1 MKKTVYIFS
10 NGEIKRKQNTIYF
23 ETEDRKRKY
32 VPIESVSEIMIFG
45 EVSLNKKLLEYLTQ
59 KEIIIHF
66 FNYHNY
72 YVGSYYPREHYNSGL
87 VILKQAENYLDPDK
101 RLLLAKKFVEGSI
114 KNMLKVVSYYKNRGV
129 QLHDIEEEMNDL
141 LFTLDMRTSVDEVMA
156 VEGNVRDTYYR
167 GFDRIINNPDFRFE
181 ARTRRPPANRLN
193 ALISFGNSLLYV
205 LVLSEIYRTHLDPR
219 IGYLHSTNTR
229 RFTLNLDVAEIFKPI
244 LVDRL
249 IFLLLNKGLIK
260 KSHFKNNLGG
270 IYLKENGQKIFVK
283 EWEKKLQST
292 IRHRGLGRNVSYR
305 RLIRLELYK
314 IEKHI
319 LGDKEYNPFVVRW

>member
-1 MKKTVYIFS
+1 MNKTIYIFT

-23 ETEDRKRKY
+23 ETEDGKRKY

-114 KNMLKVVSYYKNRGV
+114 KNMLKVVSYYKNRGI
-129 QLHDIEEEMNDL
+129 QLSDIDSEINAL
-141 LFTLDMRTSVDEVMA
+141 LSTLDTRASVDEVMA
-156 VEGNVRDTYYR
+156 VEGNVRDTYYIA
-167 GFDRIINNPDFRFE
+167 FDRIINNPDFKFE

-205 LVLSEIYRTHLDPR
+205 LILSEIYRTHLDPR

-319 LGDKEYNPFVVRW
+319 LGDKEYKPFVVRW

>member
-1 MKKTVYIFS
+1 MKKTIYIFT

-23 ETEDRKRKY
+23 ETEDGERKY
-32 VPIESVSEIMIFG
+32 VPIESVSEIMVFG

-59 KEIIIHF
+59 KEIVVHF
-66 FNYHNY
+66 FNYHEY

-87 VILKQAENYLDPDK
+87 VILKQAENYLNSDR
-101 RLLLAKKFVEGSI
+101 RLFLAKKFVEGSI
-114 KNMLKVVSYYKNRGV
+114 KNMLKVISYYRNRGI
-129 QLHDIEEEMNDL
+129 QLDDIEEDITNL
-141 LFTLDMRTSVDEVMA
+141 LSTLDMRTSVDEVMA

-244 LVDRL
+244 LIDRL
-249 IFLLLNKGLIK
+249 IFSLLNKGLIK

-283 EWEKKLQST
+283 EWENKLRST
-292 IRHRGLGRNVSYR
+292 IRHRGLGRKVSYR
-305 RLIRLELYK
+305 RLVRLELYK

-319 LGDKEYNPFVVRW
+319 LGDKEYSPFVVRW

>member
-114 KNMLKVVSYYKNRGV
+114 KNMLKVVSYYKNRGI
-129 QLHDIEEEMNDL
+129 QLSDIDSEINAL
-141 LFTLDMRTSVDEVMA
+141 LSTLDTRASVDEVMA
-156 VEGNVRDTYYR
+156 VEGNVRDTYYIA
-167 GFDRIINNPDFRFE
+167 FDRIINNPDFKFE

-205 LVLSEIYRTHLDPR
+205 LILSEIYRTHLDPR

-319 LGDKEYNPFVVRW
+319 LGDKEYKPFVVRW

>member
-1 MKKTVYIFS
+1 MNKTIYIFT

-23 ETEDRKRKY
+23 ETEDGKRKY

-59 KEIIIHF
+59 KEIVVHF
-66 FNYHNY
+66 FNYHEY

-87 VILKQAENYLDPDK
+87 VILKQAENYLNSNK
-101 RLLLAKKFVEGSI
+101 RLFLAKKFVEGSI
-114 KNMLKVVSYYKNRGV
+114 KNMLKVISYYRNRGV
-129 QLHDIEEEMNDL
+129 QLDDIEEDITNL
-141 LFTLDMRTSVDEVMA
+141 LSTLDMRTSVDEVMA

>member
-1 MKKTVYIFS
+1 VKKTIYIFT

-23 ETEDRKRKY
+23 ETEDGERKY
-32 VPIESVSEIMIFG
+32 VPIESVSEIMVFG

-59 KEIIIHF
+59 KEIVVHF
-66 FNYHNY
+66 FNYHEY

-87 VILKQAENYLDPDK
+87 VILKQAENYLNSDK
-101 RLLLAKKFVEGSI
+101 RLFLAKKFVEGSI
-114 KNMLKVVSYYKNRGV
+114 KNMLKVISYYRNRGI
-129 QLHDIEEEMNDL
+129 QLDDIEEDITNL
-141 LFTLDMRTSVDEVMA
+141 LSTLDMRTSVDEVMA

-167 GFDRIINNPDFRFE
+167 SFDRIINNPDFRFE

-249 IFLLLNKGLIK
+249 IFSLLNKGLIK

-283 EWEKKLQST
+283 EWENKLRST
-292 IRHRGLGRNVSYR
+292 IRHRGLGREVSYR
-305 RLIRLELYK
+305 RLVRLELYK

-319 LGDKEYNPFVVRW
+319 LGDKEYSPFVVRW

>member
-1 MKKTVYIFS
+1 MNKTIYIFT

-23 ETEDRKRKY
+23 ETEDGKRKY

-59 KEIIIHF
+59 KEIVVHF
-66 FNYHNY
+66 FNYHEY

-87 VILKQAENYLDPDK
+87 VILKQAENYLNSNK
-101 RLLLAKKFVEGSI
+101 RLFLAKKFVEGSI
-114 KNMLKVVSYYKNRGV
+114 KNMLKVISYYRNRGI
-129 QLHDIEEEMNDL
+129 QLDDIEEDITNL
-141 LFTLDMRTSVDEVMA
+141 LSTLDMRTSVDEVMA

>member
-1 MKKTVYIFS
+1 MNKTIYIFT

-23 ETEDRKRKY
+23 ETEDGKRKY
-32 VPIESVSEIMIFG
+32 IPIESVSEIMVFG

-59 KEIIIHF
+59 KEIVVHF
-66 FNYHNY
+66 FNYHEY

-87 VILKQAENYLDPDK
+87 VILKQAENYLDSDK
-101 RLLLAKKFVEGSI
+101 RLFLAKKFVEGSV

-129 QLHDIEEEMNDL
+129 QLSDIDREINVL
-141 LFTLDMRTSVDEVMA
+141 LSTLDTRASVDEVMA

-167 GFDRIINNPDFRFE
+167 AFDRIINNPDFRFE

-260 KSHFKNNLGG
+260 RSHFKNNLGG

-319 LGDKEYNPFVVRW
+319 LGDKEYNSFVVRW

>member
-1 MKKTVYIFS
+1 MKKTIYIFS
-10 NGEIKRKQNTIYF
+10 NGEIKRKQNTIYV
-23 ETEDRKRKY
+23 ETEDGKRKY
-32 VPIESVSEIMIFG
+32 VPIESVSEIMVFG
-45 EVSLNKKLLEYLTQ
+45 EVSLNKKLIEYLTQ
-59 KEIIIHF
+59 KEIIVHF
-66 FNYHNY
+66 FNYHEY

-87 VILKQAENYLDPDK
+87 MILRQVENYLDSHK

-114 KNMLKVVSYYKNRGV
+114 KNMLKVISYYRNRGV
-129 QLHDIEEEMNDL
+129 QLDDIEEDITNL
-141 LFTLDMRTSVDEVMA
+141 LSTLDMRTSVDEVMA

-229 RFTLNLDVAEIFKPI
+229 RFTLNLDVAEVFKPI

-249 IFLLLNKGLIK
+249 IFSLLNKGLVK
-260 KSHFKNNLGG
+260 KFHFKNNLGG
-270 IYLKENGQKIFVK
+270 IFLKESGQRIFVE

-292 IRHRGLGRNVSYR
+292 IKHRGLGRNVSYR

-319 LGDKEYNPFVVRW
+319 LGDKEYKPFVIRW

>member
-1 MKKTVYIFS
+1 VKKTIYIFT

-23 ETEDRKRKY
+23 ETEDGERKY
-32 VPIESVSEIMIFG
+32 VPIESVSEIMVFG

-59 KEIIIHF
+59 KEIVVHF
-66 FNYHNY
+66 FNYHEY

-87 VILKQAENYLDPDK
+87 VILKQAENYLNSDK
-101 RLLLAKKFVEGSI
+101 RLFLAKKFVEGSI
-114 KNMLKVVSYYKNRGV
+114 KNMLKVISYYRNRGI
-129 QLHDIEEEMNDL
+129 QLDDIEEDITNL
-141 LFTLDMRTSVDEVMA
+141 LSTLDMRTSVDEVMA

-249 IFLLLNKGLIK
+249 IFSLLNKGLIK

-283 EWEKKLQST
+283 EWENKLRST
-292 IRHRGLGRNVSYR
+292 IRHRGLGRKVSYR
-305 RLIRLELYK
+305 RLVRLELYK

-319 LGDKEYNPFVVRW
+319 LGDKEYSPFVVRW

>member
-1 MKKTVYIFS
+1 MKRTIYIFS
-10 NGEIKRKQNTIYF
+10 NGEIRRKQNTIF
-23 ETEDRKRKY
+23 IETDDGKKKY
-32 VPIESVSEIMIFG
+32 IPIESVSEIMIFG

-59 KEIIIHF
+59 KEIIVHF
-66 FNYHNY
+66 FNYHEY
-72 YVGSYYPREHYNSGL
+72 YIGTFYPREHYNSGL
-87 VILKQAENYLDPDK
+87 IILKQVENYLDLNK
-101 RLLLAKKFVEGSI
+101 RLFLAKRFVEGSI
-114 KNMLKVVSYYKNRGV
+114 KNMLKVTTYYKNRGI
-129 QLHDIEEEMNDL
+129 QLNDIEDEICDL
-141 LFTLDMRTSVDEVMA
+141 FATLDSRSSIDELMA
-156 VEGNVRDTYYR
+156 IEGNVRDIYYK

-205 LVLSEIYRTHLDPR
+205 TVLSEIYRTHLDPR

-229 RFTLNLDVAEIFKPI
+229 RFTLNLDVAEVFKPI

-249 IFLLLNKGLIK
+249 IFSLLNKGLIK
-260 KSHFKNNLGG
+260 KVHFKDNLGG
-270 IYLKENGQKIFVK
+270 IFLKENGQKIFVE

-292 IRHRGLGRNVSYR
+292 IKHRGLGRNVSYR

-319 LGDKEYNPFVVRW
+319 LGDSEYKPFVVRW

>member
-87 VILKQAENYLDPDK
+87 VILKQAENYLNPDK

-260 KSHFKNNLGG
+260 RSHFKNNLGG

>member
-1 MKKTVYIFS
+1 MKKTIYIFT

-23 ETEDRKRKY
+23 ETEDGERKY
-32 VPIESVSEIMIFG
+32 VPIESVSEIMVFG
-45 EVSLNKKLLEYLTQ
+45 EVSLNKKLLGYLTQ
-59 KEIIIHF
+59 KEIVVHF
-66 FNYHNY
+66 FNYHEY

-87 VILKQAENYLDPDK
+87 VILKQAENYLNSDR
-101 RLLLAKKFVEGSI
+101 RLFLAKKFVEGSI
-114 KNMLKVVSYYKNRGV
+114 KNMLKVISYYRNRGI
-129 QLHDIEEEMNDL
+129 QLDDIEEDITNL
-141 LFTLDMRTSVDEVMA
+141 LSTLDMRTSVDEVMA

-249 IFLLLNKGLIK
+249 IFSLLNKGLIK

-283 EWEKKLQST
+283 EWENKLRST
-292 IRHRGLGRNVSYR
+292 IRHRGLGRKVSYR
-305 RLIRLELYK
+305 RLVRLELYK

-319 LGDKEYNPFVVRW
+319 LGDKEYSPFVVRW

>member
-1 MKKTVYIFS
+1 MNKTIYIFT

-23 ETEDRKRKY
+23 ETEDGKRKY
-32 VPIESVSEIMIFG
+32 VPIESVSEMMIFG

-59 KEIIIHF
+59 KEIVVHF
-66 FNYHNY
+66 FNYHEY

-87 VILKQAENYLDPDK
+87 VILKQAENYLNSDK
-101 RLLLAKKFVEGSI
+101 RLFLAKKFVEGSI
-114 KNMLKVVSYYKNRGV
+114 KNMLKVISYYRNRGI
-129 QLHDIEEEMNDL
+129 QLDDIEEDITNL
-141 LFTLDMRTSVDEVMA
+141 LSTLDMRTSVDEVMA

-260 KSHFKNNLGG
+260 RSHFKNNLGG

>member
-1 MKKTVYIFS
+1 MNKTIYIFT

-23 ETEDRKRKY
+23 ETEDGKRKY
-32 VPIESVSEIMIFG
+32 VPIESVSEMMIFG

-59 KEIIIHF
+59 KEIVVHF
-66 FNYHNY
+66 FNYHEY

-87 VILKQAENYLDPDK
+87 VILKQAENYLNSDK
-101 RLLLAKKFVEGSI
+101 RLFLAKKFVEGSI
-114 KNMLKVVSYYKNRGV
+114 KNMLKVISYYRNRGI
-129 QLHDIEEEMNDL
+129 QLDDIEEDITNL
-141 LFTLDMRTSVDEVMA
+141 LSTLDMRTSVDEVMA

-244 LVDRL
+244 LIDRL
-249 IFLLLNKGLIK
+249 IFSLLNKGLIK

-283 EWEKKLQST
+283 EWENKLRST
-292 IRHRGLGRNVSYR
+292 IRHRGLGRKVSYR
-305 RLIRLELYK
+305 RLVRLELYK

-319 LGDKEYNPFVVRW
+319 LGDKEYSPFVVRW

>member
-1 MKKTVYIFS
+1 MNKTIYIFA

-23 ETEDRKRKY
+23 ETEDGKRKY

-59 KEIIIHF
+59 KEIVVHF
-66 FNYHNY
+66 FNYHEY

-87 VILKQAENYLDPDK
+87 VILKQAENYLNSNK
-101 RLLLAKKFVEGSI
+101 RLFLAKKFVEGSI
-114 KNMLKVVSYYKNRGV
+114 KNMLKVISYYRNRGI
-129 QLHDIEEEMNDL
+129 QLDDIEEDITNL
-141 LFTLDMRTSVDEVMA
+141 LSTLDMRTSVDEVMA

-167 GFDRIINNPDFRFE
+167 SFDRIINNPDFRFE

-249 IFLLLNKGLIK
+249 IFSLLNKGLIK

-283 EWEKKLQST
+283 EWENKLRST
-292 IRHRGLGRNVSYR
+292 IRHRGLGREVSYR
-305 RLIRLELYK
+305 RLVRLELYK

-319 LGDKEYNPFVVRW
+319 LGDKEYSPFVVRW

>member
-1 MKKTVYIFS
+1 MV
-10 NGEIKRKQNTIYF
+10 
-23 ETEDRKRKY
+23 
-32 VPIESVSEIMIFG
+32 FG

-59 KEIIIHF
+59 KEIVVHF
-66 FNYHNY
+66 FNYHEY

-87 VILKQAENYLDPDK
+87 VILKQAENYLNSDR
-101 RLLLAKKFVEGSI
+101 RLFLAKKFVEGSI
-114 KNMLKVVSYYKNRGV
+114 KNMLKVISYYRNRGI
-129 QLHDIEEEMNDL
+129 QLDDIEEDITNL
-141 LFTLDMRTSVDEVMA
+141 LSTLDMRTSVDEVMA

-244 LVDRL
+244 LIDRL
-249 IFLLLNKGLIK
+249 IFSLLNKGLIK

>member
-1 MKKTVYIFS
+1 VKKTIYIFT

-23 ETEDRKRKY
+23 ETEDGERKY
-32 VPIESVSEIMIFG
+32 VPIESVSEIMVFG

-59 KEIIIHF
+59 KEIVVHF
-66 FNYHNY
+66 FNYHEY

-87 VILKQAENYLDPDK
+87 VILKQAENYLNSDK
-101 RLLLAKKFVEGSI
+101 RLFLAKKFVEGSI
-114 KNMLKVVSYYKNRGV
+114 KNMLKVISYYRNRGI
-129 QLHDIEEEMNDL
+129 QLDDIEEDITNL
-141 LFTLDMRTSVDEVMA
+141 LSTLDMRTSVDEVMA

-249 IFLLLNKGLIK
+249 IFSLLNKGLIK

-283 EWEKKLQST
+283 EWENKLRST
-292 IRHRGLGRNVSYR
+292 IRHRGLGREVSYR
-305 RLIRLELYK
+305 RLVRLELYK

-319 LGDKEYNPFVVRW
+319 LGDKEYSPFVVRW

>member
-1 MKKTVYIFS
+1 
-10 NGEIKRKQNTIYF
+10 
-23 ETEDRKRKY
+23 
-32 VPIESVSEIMIFG
+32 
-45 EVSLNKKLLEYLTQ
+45 
-59 KEIIIHF
+59 
-66 FNYHNY
+66 
-72 YVGSYYPREHYNSGL
+72 
-87 VILKQAENYLDPDK
+87 
-101 RLLLAKKFVEGSI
+101 
-114 KNMLKVVSYYKNRGV
+114 MLKVISYYRNRGI
-129 QLHDIEEEMNDL
+129 QLDDIEEDITNL
-141 LFTLDMRTSVDEVMA
+141 LSTLDMRTSVDEVMA

-260 KSHFKNNLGG
+260 RSHFKNNLGG

-314 IEKHI
+314 IEKHF

>member
-1 MKKTVYIFS
+1 MKKTIYIFT

-23 ETEDRKRKY
+23 ETEDGERKY
-32 VPIESVSEIMIFG
+32 VPIESVSEIMVFG

-59 KEIIIHF
+59 KEIVVHF
-66 FNYHNY
+66 FNYHEY

-87 VILKQAENYLDPDK
+87 VILKQAENYLNSDK
-101 RLLLAKKFVEGSI
+101 RLFLAKKFVEGSI
-114 KNMLKVVSYYKNRGV
+114 KNMLKVISYYRNRGI
-129 QLHDIEEEMNDL
+129 QLDDIEEDITNL
-141 LFTLDMRTSVDEVMA
+141 LSTLDMRTSVDEVMA

-167 GFDRIINNPDFRFE
+167 SFDRIINNPDFRFE

-249 IFLLLNKGLIK
+249 IFSLLNKGLIK

-283 EWEKKLQST
+283 EWENKLRST
-292 IRHRGLGRNVSYR
+292 IRHRGLGREVSYR
-305 RLIRLELYK
+305 RLVRLELYK

-319 LGDKEYNPFVVRW
+319 LGDKEYSPFVVRW

>member
-1 MKKTVYIFS
+1 MNKTIYIFT

-23 ETEDRKRKY
+23 ETEDGKRKY
-32 VPIESVSEIMIFG
+32 VPIESVSEMMIFG

-59 KEIIIHF
+59 KEIVVHF
-66 FNYHNY
+66 FNYHEY

-87 VILKQAENYLDPDK
+87 VILKQAENYLNSDR
-101 RLLLAKKFVEGSI
+101 RLFLAKKFVEGSI
-114 KNMLKVVSYYKNRGV
+114 KNMLKVISYYRNRGI
-129 QLHDIEEEMNDL
+129 QLDDIEEDITNL
-141 LFTLDMRTSVDEVMA
+141 LSTLDMRTSVDEVMA

-244 LVDRL
+244 LIDRL
-249 IFLLLNKGLIK
+249 IFSLLNKGLIK

-283 EWEKKLQST
+283 EWENKLRST
-292 IRHRGLGRNVSYR
+292 IRHRGLGRKVSYR
-305 RLIRLELYK
+305 RLVRLELYK

-319 LGDKEYNPFVVRW
+319 LGDKEYSPFVVRW

>member
-1 MKKTVYIFS
+1 MNKTIYIFT

-23 ETEDRKRKY
+23 ETEDGKRKY
-32 VPIESVSEIMIFG
+32 VPIESVSEIMVFG

-59 KEIIIHF
+59 KEIVVHF
-66 FNYHNY
+66 FNYHEY

-87 VILKQAENYLDPDK
+87 VILKQAENYLGSDK
-101 RLLLAKKFVEGSI
+101 RLFLAKKFVEGSV

-129 QLHDIEEEMNDL
+129 QLSDIDREINVL
-141 LFTLDMRTSVDEVMA
+141 LSTLDTRASVDEVMA

-167 GFDRIINNPDFRFE
+167 AFDRIINNPDFRFE

-249 IFLLLNKGLIK
+249 IFSLLNKGLIK

>member
-1 MKKTVYIFS
+1 MKKTIYIFT

-23 ETEDRKRKY
+23 ETEDGERKY
-32 VPIESVSEIMIFG
+32 VPIESVSEIMVFG

-59 KEIIIHF
+59 KEIVVHF
-66 FNYHNY
+66 FNYHEY

-87 VILKQAENYLDPDK
+87 VILKQAENYLNSDR
-101 RLLLAKKFVEGSI
+101 RLFLAKKFVEGSI
-114 KNMLKVVSYYKNRGV
+114 KNMLKVISYYRNRGI
-129 QLHDIEEEMNDL
+129 QLDDIEEDITNL
-141 LFTLDMRTSVDEVMA
+141 LSTLDMRTSVDEVMA

-244 LVDRL
+244 LIDRL
-249 IFLLLNKGLIK
+249 IFSLLNKGLIK

-283 EWEKKLQST
+283 EWENKLRST
-292 IRHRGLGRNVSYR
+292 IRHRGLGREVSYR
-305 RLIRLELYK
+305 RLVRLELYK

-319 LGDKEYNPFVVRW
+319 LGDKEYSPFVVRW

>member
-1 MKKTVYIFS
+1 MNKTIYIFT

-23 ETEDRKRKY
+23 ETEDGKRKY

-59 KEIIIHF
+59 KEIVVHF
-66 FNYHNY
+66 FNYHEY

-87 VILKQAENYLDPDK
+87 VILKQAENYLNSNK

-114 KNMLKVVSYYKNRGV
+114 KNMLKVISYYRNRGV
-129 QLHDIEEEMNDL
+129 KLDDIEEDITNL
-141 LFTLDMRTSVDEVMA
+141 LSTLDMRTSVDEVMA